1 MMKIVKTL
9 KGGSLSSTVVLSDG
23 INKFVRKSISRSN
36 NREYGLVRWQS
47 QIRKLQLLN
56 QYISESSVPVIQIG
70 FGDDFYFYD
79 VPYYEHSLNCVE
91 ALLRGDSV
99 SLIAEKVAILLSKM
113 AAIEYGTAPGSLAVY
128 ISEEVR
134 SPLCIAL
141 EFANEGRLPLNE
153 QELEVFKEAV
163 RKAFTVVDRLLR
175 KVKNLEVRESLTHGN
190 LTLENMLW
198 DAESSK
204 ILMIDPYAETYCE
217 SIMGDVSQLFQS
229 SESGYEIISNLFESQ
244 DYPIDKYPIDKIPA
258 CFTDFSRQ
266 LIKIV
271 ERESWYSED
280 YLVLFRASQFTR
292 MFPFKLVNSPRQGV
306 AFMLHGIKLLEEISC

>member
-1 MMKIVKTL
+1 
-9 KGGSLSSTVVLSDG
+9 
-23 INKFVRKSISRSN
+23 
-36 NREYGLVRWQS
+36 
-47 QIRKLQLLN
+47 
-56 QYISESSVPVIQIG
+56 
-70 FGDDFYFYD
+70 
-79 VPYYEHSLNCVE
+79 
-91 ALLRGDSV
+91 
-99 SLIAEKVAILLSKM
+99 
-113 AAIEYGTAPGSLAVY
+113 
-128 ISEEVR
+128 
-134 SPLCIAL
+134 
-141 EFANEGRLPLNE
+141 LNE

-190 LTLENMLW
+190 FTLENMLW